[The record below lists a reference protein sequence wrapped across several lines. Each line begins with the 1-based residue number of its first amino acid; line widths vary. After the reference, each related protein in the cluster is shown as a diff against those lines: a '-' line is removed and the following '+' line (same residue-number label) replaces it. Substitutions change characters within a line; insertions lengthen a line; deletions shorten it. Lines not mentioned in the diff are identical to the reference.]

1 MVTDQLTSFGPAP
14 KQAMI
19 MAIQRVENMRK
30 LLIATLVGSFGAL
43 ATQGPALAQWPA
55 SSSSWKSYSGSTD
68 NCVSRARN
76 ALLQAGLS
84 QQVHNAG
91 DGDDISIYGH
101 LNSYAAEVRCI
112 VKKDIVFFMTT
123 GPKLDQATKYREAV
137 VAKL

>member
-1 MVTDQLTSFGPAP
+1 M
-14 KQAMI
+14 M

-30 LLIATLVGSFGAL
+30 LLIATLVSSFGAL
-43 ATQGPALAQWPA
+43 AAQGPA

-84 QQVHNAG
+84 QQVHNTG

-112 VKKDIVFFMTT
+112 VKKDIFFFMTT
-123 GPKLDQATKYREAV
+123 GPKLD
-137 VAKL
+137 

>member
-68 NCVSRARN
+68 NCVSRAQCVAAGRLEPASPQCRRWRRYFDLRPPQQLCRRG
-76 ALLQAGLS
+76 ALHCQKRHRFL
-84 QQVHNAG
+84 H
-91 DGDDISIYGH
+91 DH
-101 LNSYAAEVRCI
+101 R
-112 VKKDIVFFMTT
+112 
-123 GPKLDQATKYREAV
+123 PEA
-137 VAKL
+137 